1 MAALIEPAAAAADDG
16 LRAGVAADLPALAEL
31 YRDLHAHPELAF
43 MEVRTAARLAAQA
56 RAAGFAV
63 TEGIGGTGVVAVMDN
78 GPGPVVLIRTD
89 MDGLPVREA
98 TGLPYASRVTGRS
111 REGEE
116 SPVMHACGHDLHM
129 AAWVGAARR
138 LATSRD
144 RWRGRILL
152 VAQPAEER
160 VLGARAMLADGL
172 YARFGTPTHIL
183 AFHDSAAQPAGE
195 IGITPG
201 PAMAA
206 VDTVDIIVRGVGGHG
221 AYPHLTRDP
230 VVLASRIVVGLQT
243 IVSREVDPQEAAVVT
258 VGAITGGTKH
268 NIIPDEVRLKLTL
281 RSFSPEQR
289 ARLVEAVRRTARGEA
304 IAMGMAD
311 ERMPEVIVSP
321 EGADPTINT
330 PEFAREMAELFAQRF
345 PGRVKA
351 VPAVMAAEDF
361 NEFGRAAPQARTLLF
376 WVGAQPQAAW
386 DAAGGDLT
394 RLPPLHSARYAP
406 DPEPTI
412 ATAAEALAA
421 AALHILGRR

>member
-1 MAALIEPAAAAADDG
+1 MAALIEPAGASAPDG
-16 LRAGVAADLPALAEL
+16 LRAGVAADLPALTAL

-43 MEVRTAARLAAQA
+43 METRTAARMAAEA

-63 TEGIGGTGVVAVMDN
+63 TEKVGGTGVVAVLDN
-78 GPGPVVLIRTD
+78 GPGPVVLIRAD
-89 MDGLPVREA
+89 MDGLPVREE
-98 TGLPYASRVTGRS
+98 TGLPYASTVTGKS

-116 SPVMHACGHDLHM
+116 NPVMHACGHDLHM
-129 AAWVGAARR
+129 LAWVGAARR
-138 LATSRD
+138 LAAARD
-144 RWRGRILL
+144 QWRGRVIM

-172 YARFGTPTHIL
+172 YARFGTPSHIL
-183 AFHDSAAQPAGE
+183 AFHDSASQPAGE
-195 IGITPG
+195 IGVTPG

-206 VDTVDIIVRGVGGHG
+206 VDTVDIIVKGVGGHG
-221 AYPHLTRDP
+221 AYPHLTKDP

-243 IVSREVDPQEAAVVT
+243 IVSREVDPQDAAVVT
-258 VGAITGGTKH
+258 VGAIDGGTKH
-268 NIIPDEVRLKLTL
+268 NIIPDEVRLKITL

-289 ARLVEAVRRTARGEA
+289 ARLVEAVKRTARGEA
-304 IAMGMAD
+304 IAMGMAE

-321 EGADPTINT
+321 EGAYPTINT
-330 PEFAREMAELFAQRF
+330 PDFARQMADLFAQRF
-345 PGRVKA
+345 PGRVRS

-361 NEFGRAAPQARTLLF
+361 NEFGRAAPEAKTLLF

-394 RLPPLHSARYAP
+394 KLPPLHSARFAP
-406 DPEPTI
+406 DPGPTI

-421 AALHILGRR
+421 AALHILARP

>member
-1 MAALIEPAAAAADDG
+1 MAALIEPAGADP
-16 LRAGVAADLPALAEL
+16 LREGVARDLPTLVALYTE
-31 YRDLHAHPELAF
+31 LHAHPELAF
-43 MEVRTAARLAAQA
+43 METRTAARMAAEA
-56 RAAGFAV
+56 RAAGLAV
-63 TEGIGGTGVVAVMDN
+63 TERVGGTGVVAVLDN
-78 GPGPVVLIRTD
+78 GPGPVVLIRAD
-89 MDGLPVREA
+89 MDGLPVREE

-138 LATSRD
+138 LAALKAE
-144 RWRGRILL
+144 WRGRIIF

-160 VLGARAMLADGL
+160 VSGARAMLADGL
-172 YARFGTPTHIL
+172 YPRFGAPTHIL
-183 AFHDSAAQPAGE
+183 AFHDSASQPAGE
-195 IGITPG
+195 IGVTPG

-206 VDTVDIIVRGVGGHG
+206 VDTVDIRVLGVGGHG
-221 AYPHLTRDP
+221 AYPHLTKDP

-243 IVSREVDPQEAAVVT
+243 IVSREVDPQDAAVVT
-258 VGAITGGTKH
+258 VGAIEGGTKH
-268 NIIPDEVRLKLTL
+268 NIIPDEVRLKITL

-289 ARLVEAVRRTARGEA
+289 ARLVEAVKRTARGEA
-304 IAMGMAD
+304 IAMGMAE

-321 EGADPTINT
+321 EGAFPTVNT
-330 PEFAREMAELFAQRF
+330 PDFAREMLDVFARRF

-361 NEFGRAAPQARTLLF
+361 NEFGRAAPDAKTLLF
-376 WVGAQPQAAW
+376 WVGAQPRAAW

-394 RLPPLHSARYAP
+394 KLPPLHSARFAP

-412 ATAAEALAA
+412 AAAAEALSA
-421 AALHILGRR
+421 AALHMLARP

>member
-1 MAALIEPAAAAADDG
+1 MAALLEPAGAAAQDG
-16 LRAGVAADLPALAEL
+16 LRAGVAADLPALVAL

-43 MEVRTAARLAAQA
+43 MEVRTAARMAAEA

-63 TEGIGGTGVVAVMDN
+63 TEKVGGTGVVAVLDN
-78 GPGPVVLIRTD
+78 GPGPVVLIRAD
-89 MDGLPVREA
+89 MDGLPVREE
-98 TGLPYASRVTGRS
+98 TGLPYASTVTGKS

-129 AAWVGAARR
+129 SAWVGTARR
-138 LATSRD
+138 LAALRD
-144 RWRGRILL
+144 QWRGRVIM

-160 VLGARAMLADGL
+160 VTGARDMLADGL

-183 AFHDSAAQPAGE
+183 AFHDSASQPAGE

-221 AYPHLTRDP
+221 AYPHLTKDP

-243 IVSREVDPQEAAVVT
+243 IVSREVDPQDAAVVT
-258 VGAITGGTKH
+258 VGAIDGGTKH
-268 NIIPDEVRLKLTL
+268 NIIPDEVRLKITL

-289 ARLVEAVRRTARGEA
+289 ARLVEAVKRTARGEA
-304 IAMGMAD
+304 IAMGLAED
-311 ERMPEVIVSP
+311 RMPEVIVSP
-321 EGADPTINT
+321 EGAFPTVNS
-330 PEFAREMAELFAQRF
+330 PDFAREMQGVFAQRF
-345 PGRVKA
+345 PGRVRA

-376 WVGAQPQAAW
+376 WVGAQPRAAW

-394 RLPPLHSARYAP
+394 KLPPLHSARFAP

-412 ATAAEALAA
+412 ATATEALAA
-421 AALHILGRR
+421 AALNILARP